1 MAPNASRR
9 RFLMTVGAAAVSG
22 VSGCAGRR
30 RTADRLTVTP
40 APVPTDRPSPARN
53 SPAPSPS
60 PAPEVLAF
68 EIQVRSGF
76 DESSPARLSASLRNA
91 GDTMLTALDG
101 PRYTVP
107 FVDDDYVGTDWTG
120 DPELLLVPDDA
131 ELVVEPAGAD
141 PGPIQAFLPTSSADG
156 CWSVPFEWPDA
167 RVASNLVFHAI
178 PLPPGERRRHDYEL
192 YTLDGCVTGTFSFV
206 NTFDLSVGDPPFGH
220 DVVRARLGFD
230 LALSGI
236 HEPLV
241 RVHDPVIGPSAEED

>member
-1 MAPNASRR
+1 MAPNPSRR

-22 VSGCAGRR
+22 VSGCAERR
-30 RTADRLTVTP
+30 EAADRLTVTP
-40 APVPTDRPSPARN
+40 APVPSDRPSPAERT
-53 SPAPSPS
+53 PAPRPP
-60 PAPEVLAF
+60 PAPDVLEFEV
-68 EIQVRSGF
+68 QVRSGF
-76 DESSPARLSASLRNA
+76 DEASPARLSASLRNA
-91 GDTMLTALDG
+91 GDSMLTALDG

-131 ELVVEPAGAD
+131 ELVIDPAGSDA
-141 PGPIQAFLPTSSADG
+141 GPIQAFLPTASPDG

-167 RVASNLVFHAI
+167 RAVSNPVFHAI
-178 PLPPGERRRHDYEL
+178 PLQPGERRRHDYEL

-206 NTFDLSVGDPPFGH
+206 NTFELSVGDPPFGH

-241 RVHDPVIGPSAEED
+241 RAHEPLVGRSAAAD